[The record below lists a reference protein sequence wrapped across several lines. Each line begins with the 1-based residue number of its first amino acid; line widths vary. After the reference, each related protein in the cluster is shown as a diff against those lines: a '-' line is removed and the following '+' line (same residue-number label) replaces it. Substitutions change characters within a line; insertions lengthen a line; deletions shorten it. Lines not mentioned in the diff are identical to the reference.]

1 MVEVSAVLVTDAA
14 ADKLNVPP
22 ELAQLLEDFSAVF
35 EPPSGLPPE
44 RACDHSI
51 PLVEGASPV
60 AVRTYIYPPAVK
72 DEIEK

>member
-22 ELAQLLEDFSAVF
+22 KLAQLLEDFSAVF

-44 RACDHSI
+44 RACDHNI

-60 AVRTYIYPPAVK
+60 VVRPYKYPPAVK